1 MGGLFRSR
9 LVAILD
15 AVLVKLE
22 FVMCCGAIAERF
34 RIDYIAQ
41 LQRLQGG
48 VRSHWLLSS
57 ASA

>member
-1 MGGLFRSR
+1 
-9 LVAILD
+9 
-15 AVLVKLE
+15 
-22 FVMCCGAIAERF
+22 MCCGAIAERF